1 MTAKRQILP
10 ADIMDMTAYGAE
22 RAARRAEIS
31 RVKRDRRIA
40 VGPFATFYFE
50 SYATMW
56 MQIHEMLF
64 VEGGGEAQVPGEL
77 DTYNPL
83 IPKGENLVA
92 TLMFEISDGDKR
104 ARELAR
110 LGGIERTIRIEL
122 NGSEIAAQPIADG
135 VERTTDEGKTSAVH
149 FLGFDFSAAE
159 IENFRAAAGHAV
171 ISINHSN
178 YGHMAVIPENVRG
191 ALGEDF
197 D

>member
-1 MTAKRQILP
+1 M
-10 ADIMDMTAYGAE
+10 
-22 RAARRAEIS
+22 
-31 RVKRDRRIA
+31 
-40 VGPFATFYFE
+40 
-50 SYATMW
+50 
-56 MQIHEMLF
+56 
-64 VEGGGEAQVPGEL
+64 
-77 DTYNPL
+77 
-83 IPKGENLVA
+83 
-92 TLMFEISDGDKR
+92 
-104 ARELAR
+104 
-110 LGGIERTIRIEL
+110 GGIERTIRIEL